1 MSEEEKKLSVEPGKP
16 VKAAKPAKTVKKTTA
31 AKTAKVADTAEKPA
45 KTAKKTAAKTEA
57 KTEAKTAKKTTAA
70 KTAAKTEAKPAAK
83 TAKKAAAKTET
94 KAEAKPAAKTVK
106 KAAAKTET
114 KPEAKPEA
122 KPEVKSE
129 VKPEVKSEVKSE
141 AKPEVKPAVPV
152 AKPAAPAPKPEVKPS
167 APAPKPEVKPAA
179 PAPKPEVKPAAPAP
193 KPAAPAVRKVRL
205 EAPIIM
211 RTLAEALGRKP
222 NEIITALMQY
232 GELASI
238 NQPVSEANARKLCA
252 KFGFEL
258 EIGAKQ
264 EKTAAPAPV
273 PAPAAKPK
281 PVQEEVLV
289 ERPPVV
295 TFMGHVDHGKTSL
308 QDAVRHTHV
317 VDKEAGRIT
326 QHIGASTIKYQGK
339 TITFIDTPGHAA
351 FTSMRARGA
360 NVTDIAVLV
369 VAAGEGFKE
378 QTIEALNHALAAK
391 VTVIVA
397 MNKIDLPDA
406 DPDRILRQ
414 MQQYN
419 IPSED
424 WGGTVA
430 AVRVS
435 AKTGQGLNDLLD
447 RILLEAEM
455 LELKANPRKPAEAVV
470 LEAQMEQG
478 LGPTAS
484 VLVKNG
490 TLHIGDVVLVGDCYG
505 KVRSLI
511 SDKGERVKSAG
522 PSIPV
527 KIVGLSGV
535 PEAGD
540 ALVIMPSEKQARQ
553 EAEQRIADKRSAM
566 AAKTPAMMTADD
578 LFSKLSSD
586 SIETLNLVI
595 KSDVRGSGEAIEQSL
610 AKLPREK
617 VKSEV
622 LMNAVGAITE
632 NDVMLAAA
640 SKAIIVGFHVRVNP
654 GVNDLAKREGVEI
667 RLYSVIYELL
677 EDITDAL
684 TGKLEPEKR
693 ETVLGKAQILQI
705 FELTKGPKIC
715 GCRVESGLVRN
726 NSKVRVFRNK
736 ELIYNGS
743 VVSLKRF
750 KDDVKEV
757 KAGLECGIRL
767 DNFADFEPGDIV
779 EFFEIELKKAT
790 L

>member
-1 MSEEEKKLSVEPGKP
+1 MNEEEKMQAMEPGKP
-16 VKAAKPAKTVKKTTA
+16 AKTEKAAKTTAKKTTA
-31 AKTAKVADTAEKPA
+31 KKTETAEKPA
-45 KTAKKTAAKTEA
+45 KPAAKKTTVKKTDDSAAEKAAKPAAKKTTVKKADETAKPAVKKTTAKKADEPAAEKAAKPA
-57 KTEAKTAKKTTAA
+57 AKKTTA
-70 KTAAKTEAKPAAK
+70 
-83 TAKKAAAKTET
+83 KKADET
-94 KAEAKPAAKTVK
+94 
-106 KAAAKTET
+106 
-114 KPEAKPEA
+114 
-122 KPEVKSE
+122 
-129 VKPEVKSEVKSE
+129 
-141 AKPEVKPAVPV
+141 
-152 AKPAAPAPKPEVKPS
+152 AKPAAPKAAKPAE
-167 APAPKPEVKPAA
+167 KPAA
-179 PAPKPEVKPAAPAP
+179 APTPAA
-193 KPAAPAVRKVRL
+193 KKVTL
-205 EAPIIM
+205 ESPIIM
-211 RTLAEALGRKP
+211 RTLADAIGRKP
-222 NEIITALMQY
+222 NEIITALMQF

-238 NQPVSEANARKLCA
+238 NQPVSDANAKKLCE

-258 EIGAKQ
+258 EIGARQ
-264 EKTAAPAPV
+264 EKPAPAPAPV
-273 PAPAAKPK
+273 QQPVKVKPAPAPA
-281 PVQEEVLV
+281 VLE

-339 TITFIDTPGHAA
+339 TITFIDTPGHEA
-351 FTSMRARGA
+351 FTNMRARGA

-369 VAAGEGFKE
+369 VAASEGFKE
-378 QTIEALNHALAAK
+378 QTVEALNHALAAK

-406 DPDRILRQ
+406 DPDKVLRQ

-435 AKTGQGLNDLLD
+435 AKTGEGLDDLLD

-455 LELKANPRKPAEAVV
+455 LELKASPRHELEAVV

-478 LGPTAS
+478 LGSTAS
-484 VLVKNG
+484 VLVQDG
-490 TLHIGDVVLVGDCYG
+490 TLRVGDIALCGESYG
-505 KVRSLI
+505 KIRSLI
-511 SDKGERVKSAG
+511 NDKGERVKSAG
-522 PSIPV
+522 PSTPV
-527 KIVGLSGV
+527 KVVGLNSV
-535 PEAGD
+535 PAAGD
-540 ALVIMPSEKQARQ
+540 KLTIAASEKIARQ
-553 EAEQRIADKRSAM
+553 EAEQRIAEKRSTI
-566 AAKTPAMMTADD
+566 AAKAPSMLTADD

-586 SIETLNLVI
+586 ELQTLNLVI
-595 KSDVRGSGEAIEQSL
+595 KADVRGSGEAIEQSL
-610 AKLPREK
+610 AKLPRDK

-622 LMNAVGAITE
+622 LMNVVGAITE

-640 SKAIIVGFHVRVNP
+640 SQAIIVGFHVRVNP
-654 GVNDLAKREGVEI
+654 GVNDLAKRQGVEI

-693 ETVLGKAQILQI
+693 ETTLGSAKILQI

-715 GCRVESGLVRN
+715 GCLVETGLVRN
-726 NSKVRVFRNK
+726 NAKVRVLRNG
-736 ELIYNGS
+736 ELIYTGA
-743 VVSLKRF
+743 VAGLKRF

-757 KAGLECGIRL
+757 KSGLECGIRL

>member
-1 MSEEEKKLSVEPGKP
+1 MNEEEKKQAMEPGKP
-16 VKAAKPAKTVKKTTA
+16 AKTEKTAKTTAKKTTAKKTDDAAAEKTTKTTVKKTTA
-31 AKTAKVADTAEKPA
+31 RKTETAEKTAKPAPKKAAPKKTETTEKAAKPAVKKTVAKKDEAAEK
-45 KTAKKTAAKTEA
+45 T
-57 KTEAKTAKKTTAA
+57 
-70 KTAAKTEAKPAAK
+70 AKPAAK
-83 TAKKAAAKTET
+83 KAAPKKEEAPAKQET
-94 KAEAKPAAKTVK
+94 KPAAK
-106 KAAAKTET
+106 AE
-114 KPEAKPEA
+114 
-122 KPEVKSE
+122 
-129 VKPEVKSEVKSE
+129 
-141 AKPEVKPAVPV
+141 
-152 AKPAAPAPKPEVKPS
+152 AAPAP
-167 APAPKPEVKPAA
+167 APAQSK
-179 PAPKPEVKPAAPAP
+179 
-193 KPAAPAVRKVRL
+193 KVTL
-205 EAPIIM
+205 ESPIIM
-211 RTLAEALGRKP
+211 RTLADAIGRKP
-222 NEIITALMQY
+222 NEIITALMQF

-238 NQPVSEANARKLCA
+238 NQPVSDANAKKLCE

-258 EIGAKQ
+258 EIGARP
-264 EKTAAPAPV
+264 EKTAAPAPAV
-273 PAPAAKPK
+273 PQPAKVKAAPAP
-281 PVQEEVLV
+281 VVLE

-339 TITFIDTPGHAA
+339 TITFIDTPGHEA

-369 VAAGEGFKE
+369 VAASEGFKE
-378 QTIEALNHALAAK
+378 QTVEALNHALAAK

-406 DPDRILRQ
+406 DPDKVLRQ

-435 AKTGQGLNDLLD
+435 AKTGEGLDELLD

-455 LELKANPRKPAEAVV
+455 LELKASPRNEVDAVV

-478 LGPTAS
+478 LGSTAS
-484 VLVKNG
+484 VLVQDG
-490 TLHIGDVVLVGDCYG
+490 TLRVGDIALCGESYG
-505 KVRSLI
+505 KIRSLI

-522 PSIPV
+522 PSTPV
-527 KIVGLSGV
+527 KLVGLNSV
-535 PEAGD
+535 PSAGD
-540 ALVIMPSEKQARQ
+540 KLTIVASEKIARQ
-553 EAEQRIADKRSAM
+553 EVEQRIAEKRSSI
-566 AAKTPAMMTADD
+566 AAKAPSMLTADD

-586 SIETLNLVI
+586 ELQTLNLVI

-610 AKLPREK
+610 AKLPRDK

-640 SKAIIVGFHVRVNP
+640 SQAIIVGFHVRVNP
-654 GVNDLAKREGVEI
+654 GVNDLAKRQGVEI

-693 ETVLGKAQILQI
+693 ETTLGQAKILQI

-715 GCRVESGLVRN
+715 GCLVESGLVRN
-726 NSKVRVFRNK
+726 NAKVRVLRNG
-736 ELIYNGS
+736 ELIYTGA
-743 VVSLKRF
+743 VAGLKRF

-757 KAGLECGIRL
+757 KSGLECGIRL

>member
-1 MSEEEKKLSVEPGKP
+1 MNEEEKMQAMEPGKP
-16 VKAAKPAKTVKKTTA
+16 AKTEKAAKTTAKKTTA
-31 AKTAKVADTAEKPA
+31 KKTETAEKPA
-45 KTAKKTAAKTEA
+45 KPA
-57 KTEAKTAKKTTAA
+57 AKKTTVKKTDDSAA
-70 KTAAKTEAKPAAK
+70 EKAAKPAAK
-83 TAKKAAAKTET
+83 KTTVKKADETAKPAVKKTTAKKADEPAAE
-94 KAEAKPAAKTVK
+94 KAAKPAAKKTTVK
-106 KAAAKTET
+106 KADET
-114 KPEAKPEA
+114 
-122 KPEVKSE
+122 
-129 VKPEVKSEVKSE
+129 
-141 AKPEVKPAVPV
+141 
-152 AKPAAPAPKPEVKPS
+152 AKPAAPKAAKPAEKP
-167 APAPKPEVKPAA
+167 AAA
-179 PAPKPEVKPAAPAP
+179 PAPAA
-193 KPAAPAVRKVRL
+193 KKVTL
-205 EAPIIM
+205 ESPIIM
-211 RTLAEALGRKP
+211 RTLADAIGRKP
-222 NEIITALMQY
+222 NEIITALMQF

-238 NQPVSEANARKLCA
+238 NQPVSDANAKKLCE

-258 EIGAKQ
+258 EIGARQ
-264 EKTAAPAPV
+264 EKPAPAPAPV
-273 PAPAAKPK
+273 QQPVKVKPAPAPA
-281 PVQEEVLV
+281 VLE

-339 TITFIDTPGHAA
+339 TITFIDTPGHEA
-351 FTSMRARGA
+351 FTNMRARGA

-369 VAAGEGFKE
+369 VAASEGFKE
-378 QTIEALNHALAAK
+378 QTVEALNHALAAK

-406 DPDRILRQ
+406 DPDKVLRQ

-435 AKTGQGLNDLLD
+435 AKTGEGLDDLLD

-455 LELKANPRKPAEAVV
+455 LELKASPRHELEAVV

-478 LGPTAS
+478 LGSTAS
-484 VLVKNG
+484 VLVQDG
-490 TLHIGDVVLVGDCYG
+490 TLRVGDIALCGESYG
-505 KVRSLI
+505 KIRSLI
-511 SDKGERVKSAG
+511 NDKGERVKSAG
-522 PSIPV
+522 PSTPV
-527 KIVGLSGV
+527 KVVGLNSV
-535 PEAGD
+535 PAAGD
-540 ALVIMPSEKQARQ
+540 KLTIAASEKIARQ
-553 EAEQRIADKRSAM
+553 EAEQRIAEKRSTI
-566 AAKTPAMMTADD
+566 AAKAPSMLTADD

-586 SIETLNLVI
+586 ELQTLNLVI
-595 KSDVRGSGEAIEQSL
+595 KADVRGSGEAIEQSL
-610 AKLPREK
+610 AKLPRDK

-640 SKAIIVGFHVRVNP
+640 SQAIIVGFHVRVNP
-654 GVNDLAKREGVEI
+654 GVNDLAKRQGVEI

-693 ETVLGKAQILQI
+693 ETTLGSAKILQI

-715 GCRVESGLVRN
+715 GCLVETGLVRN
-726 NSKVRVFRNK
+726 NAKVRVLRNG
-736 ELIYNGS
+736 ELIYTGA
-743 VVSLKRF
+743 VAGLKRF

-757 KAGLECGIRL
+757 KSGLECGIRL

>member
-1 MSEEEKKLSVEPGKP
+1 MNEEEKMQAMEPGKP
-16 VKAAKPAKTVKKTTA
+16 
-31 AKTAKVADTAEKPA
+31 
-45 KTAKKTAAKTEA
+45 AKTEKA
-57 KTEAKTAKKTTAA
+57 ARTTAKKTTAKKSETA
-70 KTAAKTEAKPAAK
+70 EKTAKTTAKKTTVKKADAPAAEKAAKKAPAKKADETAKPAVKKTAAKKTDEPAVEKTAKPAAK
-83 TAKKAAAKTET
+83 KAPAKKAEET
-94 KAEAKPAAKTVK
+94 AKPAAS
-106 KAAAKTET
+106 KA
-114 KPEAKPEA
+114 
-122 KPEVKSE
+122 
-129 VKPEVKSEVKSE
+129 
-141 AKPEVKPAVPV
+141 
-152 AKPAAPAPKPEVKPS
+152 AKPAEKPAE
-167 APAPKPEVKPAA
+167 KPAA
-179 PAPKPEVKPAAPAP
+179 Q
-193 KPAAPAVRKVRL
+193 KVTL
-205 EAPIIM
+205 ESPIIM
-211 RTLAEALGRKP
+211 RTLADAIGRKP
-222 NEIITALMQY
+222 NEIITALMQF

-238 NQPVSEANARKLCA
+238 NQPVSDANAKKLCE

-258 EIGAKQ
+258 EIGARQ
-264 EKTAAPAPV
+264 EKPAPAPAPV
-273 PAPAAKPK
+273 QQPAKAKPAPAPA
-281 PVQEEVLV
+281 VLE

-339 TITFIDTPGHAA
+339 TITFIDTPGHEA
-351 FTSMRARGA
+351 FTNMRARGA

-369 VAAGEGFKE
+369 VAASEGFKE
-378 QTIEALNHALAAK
+378 QTVEALNHALAAK

-406 DPDRILRQ
+406 DPDKVLRQ

-435 AKTGQGLNDLLD
+435 AKTGEGLDDLLD

-455 LELKANPRKPAEAVV
+455 LELKASPRHELEAVV

-478 LGPTAS
+478 LGSTAS
-484 VLVKNG
+484 VLVQDG
-490 TLHIGDVVLVGDCYG
+490 TLRVGDIALCGESYG
-505 KVRSLI
+505 KIRSLI
-511 SDKGERVKSAG
+511 NDKGERVKSAG
-522 PSIPV
+522 PSTPV
-527 KIVGLSGV
+527 KVVGLNSV
-535 PEAGD
+535 PAAGD
-540 ALVIMPSEKQARQ
+540 KLTIAPSEKIARQ
-553 EAEQRIADKRSAM
+553 EAEQRIAEKRSTI
-566 AAKTPAMMTADD
+566 AAKAPSMLTADD

-586 SIETLNLVI
+586 ELQTLNLVI
-595 KSDVRGSGEAIEQSL
+595 KADVRGSGEAIEQSL
-610 AKLPREK
+610 AKLPRDK

-640 SKAIIVGFHVRVNP
+640 SQAIIVGFHVRVNP
-654 GVNDLAKREGVEI
+654 GVNDLAKRQGVEI

-693 ETVLGKAQILQI
+693 ETSLGSAKILQI

-715 GCRVESGLVRN
+715 GCLVETGLVRN
-726 NSKVRVFRNK
+726 NAKVRVLRNG
-736 ELIYNGS
+736 ELIYTGA
-743 VVSLKRF
+743 VAGLKRF

-757 KAGLECGIRL
+757 KSGLECGIRL

>member
-1 MSEEEKKLSVEPGKP
+1 MNEEEKKQAMEPGKP
-16 VKAAKPAKTVKKTTA
+16 AKTEKTAKTTAKKTTAKKTDDAAAEKTTKTTVKKTTA
-31 AKTAKVADTAEKPA
+31 RKTETAEKTAKPAPKKAAPKKTETTEKAAKPA
-45 KTAKKTAAKTEA
+45 VKKTVAKKDEAAVEKTAKAAPKKAAPKKEEA
-57 KTEAKTAKKTTAA
+57 PAKQET
-70 KTAAKTEAKPAAK
+70 KPAAK
-83 TAKKAAAKTET
+83 
-94 KAEAKPAAKTVK
+94 AE
-106 KAAAKTET
+106 
-114 KPEAKPEA
+114 
-122 KPEVKSE
+122 
-129 VKPEVKSEVKSE
+129 
-141 AKPEVKPAVPV
+141 
-152 AKPAAPAPKPEVKPS
+152 AAPAPAPS
-167 APAPKPEVKPAA
+167 QSK
-179 PAPKPEVKPAAPAP
+179 
-193 KPAAPAVRKVRL
+193 KVTL
-205 EAPIIM
+205 ESPIIM
-211 RTLAEALGRKP
+211 RTLADAIGRKP
-222 NEIITALMQY
+222 NEIITALMQF

-238 NQPVSEANARKLCA
+238 NQPVSDANAKKLCE

-258 EIGAKQ
+258 EIGARP
-264 EKTAAPAPV
+264 EKPAAPAPAV
-273 PAPAAKPK
+273 PQPAKAKAAPAPI
-281 PVQEEVLV
+281 VLE

-339 TITFIDTPGHAA
+339 TITFIDTPGHEA

-369 VAAGEGFKE
+369 VAASEGFKE
-378 QTIEALNHALAAK
+378 QTVEALNHALAAK

-406 DPDRILRQ
+406 DPDKVLRQ

-435 AKTGQGLNDLLD
+435 AKTGEGLDELLD

-455 LELKANPRKPAEAVV
+455 LELKASPRNEVDAVV

-478 LGPTAS
+478 LGSTAS
-484 VLVKNG
+484 VLVQDG
-490 TLHIGDVVLVGDCYG
+490 TLRVGDIALCGESYG
-505 KVRSLI
+505 KIRSLI

-522 PSIPV
+522 PSTPV
-527 KIVGLSGV
+527 KLVGLNSV
-535 PEAGD
+535 PSAGD
-540 ALVIMPSEKQARQ
+540 KLTIVASEKIARQ
-553 EAEQRIADKRSAM
+553 EVEQRIAEKRSSI
-566 AAKTPAMMTADD
+566 AAKAPSMLTADD

-586 SIETLNLVI
+586 ELQTLNLVI

-610 AKLPREK
+610 AKLPRDK

-640 SKAIIVGFHVRVNP
+640 SQAIIVGFHVRVNP
-654 GVNDLAKREGVEI
+654 GVNDLAKRQGVEI

-693 ETVLGKAQILQI
+693 ETTLGQAKILQI

-715 GCRVESGLVRN
+715 GCLVESGLVRN
-726 NSKVRVFRNK
+726 NAKVRVLRNG
-736 ELIYNGS
+736 ELIYTGA
-743 VVSLKRF
+743 VAGLKRF

-757 KAGLECGIRL
+757 KSGLECGIRL

>member
-1 MSEEEKKLSVEPGKP
+1 MNDDENKLTMDSGTSAKAE
-16 VKAAKPAKTVKKTTA
+16 KAAKPAAKKPAAKKTETADKAEKKPAARKTA
-31 AKTAKVADTAEKPA
+31 AKKTETTDKAEKPA
-45 KTAKKTAAKTEA
+45 AK
-57 KTEAKTAKKTTAA
+57 
-70 KTAAKTEAKPAAK
+70 KPAAK
-83 TAKKAAAKTET
+83 KTET
-94 KAEAKPAAKTVK
+94 VKADAKAVK
-106 KAAAKTET
+106 KADE
-114 KPEAKPEA
+114 
-122 KPEVKSE
+122 EVKN
-129 VKPEVKSEVKSE
+129 
-141 AKPEVKPAVPV
+141 A
-152 AKPAAPAPKPEVKPS
+152 PAAAEGTPVS
-167 APAPKPEVKPAA
+167 AKK
-179 PAPKPEVKPAAPAP
+179 
-193 KPAAPAVRKVRL
+193 KVTL
-205 EAPIIM
+205 ESPIIM
-211 RTLAEALGRKP
+211 RTLADAIGRKP
-222 NEIITALMQY
+222 NEIITALMQF

-238 NQPVSEANARKLCA
+238 NQPVSDANARKLCE

-258 EIGAKQ
+258 EIGAKAAP
-264 EKTAAPAPV
+264 AAPAPAA
-273 PAPAAKPK
+273 APAKPQQPAKVKQAVPD
-281 PVQEEVLV
+281 VLV

-339 TITFIDTPGHAA
+339 TITFIDTPGHEA
-351 FTSMRARGA
+351 FTNMRARGA

-369 VAAGEGFKE
+369 VAASEGFKE
-378 QTIEALNHALAAK
+378 QTVEALNHALAAK

-406 DPDRILRQ
+406 DPDKVLRQ

-435 AKTGQGLNDLLD
+435 AKTGEGLDELLD

-455 LELKANPRKPAEAVV
+455 LELKASPKHEVEAVV

-478 LGPTAS
+478 LGSTAS
-484 VLVKNG
+484 VLVQDG
-490 TLHIGDVVLVGDCYG
+490 TLHVGDIALCGESYG
-505 KVRSLI
+505 KIRSLI

-522 PSIPV
+522 PSTPV
-527 KIVGLSGV
+527 KLVGLNSV
-535 PEAGD
+535 PAAGD
-540 ALVIMPSEKQARQ
+540 KLTIAVSEKAARQ
-553 EAEQRIADKRSAM
+553 EAEARIAEKRSAI
-566 AAKTPAMMTADD
+566 AAKAPSMLTADD

-586 SIETLNLVI
+586 ELQTLNLVI

-610 AKLPREK
+610 AKLPRDK

-622 LMNAVGAITE
+622 IMNAVGAITE

-640 SKAIIVGFHVRVNP
+640 SQAIIVGFHVRVNP
-654 GVNDLAKREGVEI
+654 GVNDLAKRQGVEI

-693 ETVLGKAQILQI
+693 ETALGQAKILQI
-705 FELTKGPKIC
+705 FELTRGPKIC
-715 GCRVESGLVRN
+715 GCMVESGLVRN
-726 NSKVRVFRNK
+726 NAKVRVLRNG
-736 ELIYNGS
+736 ELIYTGA
-743 VVSLKRF
+743 VAGLKRF

-757 KAGLECGIRL
+757 KSGLECGIRL

>member
-1 MSEEEKKLSVEPGKP
+1 MNEEEKMQAMEPGKP
-16 VKAAKPAKTVKKTTA
+16 AKTEKAAKT
-31 AKTAKVADTAEKPA
+31 
-45 KTAKKTAAKTEA
+45 
-57 KTEAKTAKKTTAA
+57 TAKKTTA
-70 KTAAKTEAKPAAK
+70 KKTETAEKTAKPAVKKA
-83 TAKKAAAKTET
+83 TAKKADEPAAE
-94 KAEAKPAAKTVK
+94 KAAKPAVK
-106 KAAAKTET
+106 KPTAK
-114 KPEAKPEA
+114 KADD
-122 KPEVKSE
+122 S
-129 VKPEVKSEVKSE
+129 
-141 AKPEVKPAVPV
+141 
-152 AKPAAPAPKPEVKPS
+152 AKPAAPKTTKPAEKP
-167 APAPKPEVKPAA
+167 AAA
-179 PAPKPEVKPAAPAP
+179 PAPAPAQ
-193 KPAAPAVRKVRL
+193 AAKKVTL
-205 EAPIIM
+205 ESPIIM
-211 RTLAEALGRKP
+211 RTLADAIGRKP
-222 NEIITALMQY
+222 NEIITALMQF

-238 NQPVSEANARKLCA
+238 NQPVSDANAKKLCE

-258 EIGAKQ
+258 EIGARQ
-264 EKTAAPAPV
+264 EKPAQAPAPV
-273 PAPAAKPK
+273 PQPAKAKPAPAPA
-281 PVQEEVLV
+281 VLE

-339 TITFIDTPGHAA
+339 TITFIDTPGHEA
-351 FTSMRARGA
+351 FTNMRARGA

-369 VAAGEGFKE
+369 VAASEGFKE
-378 QTIEALNHALAAK
+378 QTVEALNHALAAK

-406 DPDRILRQ
+406 DPDKVLRQ

-435 AKTGQGLNDLLD
+435 AKTGEGLDDLLD

-455 LELKANPRKPAEAVV
+455 LELKASPRHELEAVV

-478 LGPTAS
+478 LGSTAS
-484 VLVKNG
+484 VLVQDG
-490 TLHIGDVVLVGDCYG
+490 TLRVGDIALCGESYG
-505 KVRSLI
+505 KIRSLI
-511 SDKGERVKSAG
+511 NDKGERVKSAG
-522 PSIPV
+522 PSTPV
-527 KIVGLSGV
+527 KVVGLNSV
-535 PEAGD
+535 PAAGD
-540 ALVIMPSEKQARQ
+540 KLTIAASEKIARQ
-553 EAEQRIADKRSAM
+553 EAEQRIAEKRSTI
-566 AAKTPAMMTADD
+566 AAKAPSMLTADD

-586 SIETLNLVI
+586 ELQTLNLVI
-595 KSDVRGSGEAIEQSL
+595 KADVRGSGEAIEQSL
-610 AKLPREK
+610 AKLPRDK

-640 SKAIIVGFHVRVNP
+640 SQAIIVGFHVRVNP
-654 GVNDLAKREGVEI
+654 GVNDLAKRQGVEI

-693 ETVLGKAQILQI
+693 ETTLGSAKILQI

-715 GCRVESGLVRN
+715 GCLVETGLVRN
-726 NSKVRVFRNK
+726 NAKVRVLRNG
-736 ELIYNGS
+736 ELIYTGA
-743 VVSLKRF
+743 VAGLKRF

-757 KAGLECGIRL
+757 KSGLECGIRL

>member
-31 AKTAKVADTAEKPA
+31 AKTAKAADTAEKPA
-45 KTAKKTAAKTEA
+45 KTAKKTAVKTDA

-114 KPEAKPEA
+114 KPEVKPEVKPEAKPEA
-122 KPEVKSE
+122 KPE

-141 AKPEVKPAVPV
+141 VKPAAPAPKPAVPV
-152 AKPAAPAPKPEVKPS
+152 AKPAVPAPKPA
-167 APAPKPEVKPAA
+167 APVAKPA
-179 PAPKPEVKPAAPAP
+179 VPAP

-264 EKTAAPAPV
+264 EKPAAPAPV